1 MNTHLVLIVTITQQ
15 KSQKMSRDTL
25 TC

>member
-15 KSQKMSRDTL
+15 KSQ
-25 TC
+25 